1 MKRIIPET
9 ARLQLREM
17 EPSDIES
24 LSSILQDSN
33 TMYAY
38 NGAFNGEET
47 MIWIQKQ
54 LQRYKDF
61 GCFAA
66 RMDDAANYIP
76 ARITAVLMVL
86 SSGRLSLF
94 SFVKK
99 YGNQHASPNSGYPE
113 AALAGI
119 LDCRFGGPHNYFG
132 EEVWKPFIGVND
144 RLLTTADMTKAVRI
158 NQMVEMMFVG
168 IIVIIDCIIYLF

>member
-38 NGAFNGEET
+38 NGAFSGEET

-61 GCFAA
+61 G
-66 RMDDAANYIP
+66 
-76 ARITAVLMVL
+76 
-86 SSGRLSLF
+86 
-94 SFVKK
+94 
-99 YGNQHASPNSGYPE
+99 
-113 AALAGI
+113 
-119 LDCRFGGPHNYFG
+119 FGSWG
-132 EEVWKPFIGVND
+132 
-144 RLLTTADMTKAVRI
+144 
-158 NQMVEMMFVG
+158 
-168 IIVIIDCIIYLF
+168 

>member
-47 MIWIQKQ
+47 MI
-54 LQRYKDF
+54 
-61 GCFAA
+61 
-66 RMDDAANYIP
+66 
-76 ARITAVLMVL
+76 
-86 SSGRLSLF
+86 
-94 SFVKK
+94 
-99 YGNQHASPNSGYPE
+99 
-113 AALAGI
+113 
-119 LDCRFGGPHNYFG
+119 
-132 EEVWKPFIGVND
+132 
-144 RLLTTADMTKAVRI
+144 
-158 NQMVEMMFVG
+158 
-168 IIVIIDCIIYLF
+168 

>member
-38 NGAFNGEET
+38 NGVFNGEET

-61 GCFAA
+61 G
-66 RMDDAANYIP
+66 
-76 ARITAVLMVL
+76 
-86 SSGRLSLF
+86 
-94 SFVKK
+94 
-99 YGNQHASPNSGYPE
+99 
-113 AALAGI
+113 
-119 LDCRFGGPHNYFG
+119 FGSWG
-132 EEVWKPFIGVND
+132 
-144 RLLTTADMTKAVRI
+144 VRI
-158 NQMVEMMFVG
+158 LTE
-168 IIVIIDCIIYLF
+168 

>member
-33 TMYAY
+33 TMYVY
-38 NGAFNGEET
+38 YGAFNGEET

-61 GCFAA
+61 G
-66 RMDDAANYIP
+66 
-76 ARITAVLMVL
+76 
-86 SSGRLSLF
+86 
-94 SFVKK
+94 
-99 YGNQHASPNSGYPE
+99 
-113 AALAGI
+113 
-119 LDCRFGGPHNYFG
+119 FGSWG
-132 EEVWKPFIGVND
+132 
-144 RLLTTADMTKAVRI
+144 VRI
-158 NQMVEMMFVG
+158 LTE
-168 IIVIIDCIIYLF
+168 

>member
-61 GCFAA
+61 G
-66 RMDDAANYIP
+66 
-76 ARITAVLMVL
+76 
-86 SSGRLSLF
+86 
-94 SFVKK
+94 
-99 YGNQHASPNSGYPE
+99 
-113 AALAGI
+113 
-119 LDCRFGGPHNYFG
+119 FGSWG
-132 EEVWKPFIGVND
+132 
-144 RLLTTADMTKAVRI
+144 VRI
-158 NQMVEMMFVG
+158 RDRMIDQCGITMQEYKGMEVPEISYLLAHEYWHKGYAVETATVCREYGFNTLKFDELYSIVRDTNVASQKSG
-168 IIVIIDCIIYLF
+168 DSQWYEFRLFLLLNIIVELICPIVYSVKRLMFF

>member
-1 MKRIIPET
+1 MNKTIIYE
-9 ARLQLREM
+9 AYNSRNGKIQLREM

-61 GCFAA
+61 G
-66 RMDDAANYIP
+66 
-76 ARITAVLMVL
+76 
-86 SSGRLSLF
+86 
-94 SFVKK
+94 
-99 YGNQHASPNSGYPE
+99 
-113 AALAGI
+113 
-119 LDCRFGGPHNYFG
+119 FGSWG
-132 EEVWKPFIGVND
+132 
-144 RLLTTADMTKAVRI
+144 VRI
-158 NQMVEMMFVG
+158 LTE
-168 IIVIIDCIIYLF
+168 

>member
-38 NGAFNGEET
+38 NGAINGEET

-61 GCFAA
+61 G
-66 RMDDAANYIP
+66 
-76 ARITAVLMVL
+76 
-86 SSGRLSLF
+86 
-94 SFVKK
+94 
-99 YGNQHASPNSGYPE
+99 
-113 AALAGI
+113 
-119 LDCRFGGPHNYFG
+119 FGSWG
-132 EEVWKPFIGVND
+132 
-144 RLLTTADMTKAVRI
+144 VRI
-158 NQMVEMMFVG
+158 LTE
-168 IIVIIDCIIYLF
+168 

>member
-61 GCFAA
+61 G
-66 RMDDAANYIP
+66 
-76 ARITAVLMVL
+76 
-86 SSGRLSLF
+86 
-94 SFVKK
+94 
-99 YGNQHASPNSGYPE
+99 
-113 AALAGI
+113 
-119 LDCRFGGPHNYFG
+119 FGSWG
-132 EEVWKPFIGVND
+132 
-144 RLLTTADMTKAVRI
+144 VRI
-158 NQMVEMMFVG
+158 LT
-168 IIVIIDCIIYLF
+168 D